1 MKRFL
6 LLSIFISFF
15 FTNTAQIDTSF
26 WFAVPAITPDGW
38 WKDDVKLQLS
48 AFSSSATV
56 RVYQPAFNS
65 ANKYDTTFVVPA
77 NSTFQYTLWRF
88 KLASPLSLGYDSLE
102 VRPTNSVVPYG
113 LKISSSAK
121 ISAVCNLESR
131 GPNFFNP
138 ETFSLKGKNALG
150 TSFICPFETMGINQA
165 VFGDLNGDGITTQPK
180 QKISIIA
187 SQANTT
193 IFITPKCSIIGY
205 SANVTY
211 SVLLVK
217 SGDCYAIENALQA
230 TNTITNNLSGT
241 EITSNK
247 PIAVTMSNDSYKS
260 TAGGCY
266 DLTGDQLVPINKTGL
281 NYALLTNST
290 FTNAS
295 AGAYLVAT
303 QNNTQIN
310 INDGAVITSTTIN
323 KGVTFYYNLTQATAS
338 ISCSLPTYCL
348 RVTGFGCE
356 LGDEI
361 LTPINCAGSKDLF
374 FSRST
379 QQQFELNIICPNTI
393 QTTFTLTN
401 ASNVVIPLT
410 GLTFTTIAG
419 SNTLTSPYYVGTRI
433 NLSSISTL
441 PIGSY
446 KLSNSAGI
454 FWLGIIEGGSAT
466 GATFHQASSFT
477 GDTEISIP
485 NPVAAVCVGQTN
497 TIALSGIV
505 GGSAPF
511 GTWSTANG
519 TGTFSTY
526 SSTLTNI
533 ATTYSLST
541 ADQSL
546 TSIKFYLTSS
556 GGCLPIKD
564 SMVVAVN
571 QAPILFPPPF
581 IGPCVGQP
589 TVNLYANSLS
599 NAGNVSW
606 AGGTGAYSS
615 TTGTN
620 NITYTI
626 SILDINTPPIFT
638 LTTQQPLLGCSNI
651 TKTVQ
656 LIFMTGGLVGA
667 AASPSIICPG
677 QQVLLQGYA
686 ANGFTSFFWLHG
698 GPSSQSVSPGTTT
711 SYTFSAQFNNGCS
724 SQAVTTV
731 SVISCLSLDE
741 LTNQNS
747 ISIYPNPSSH
757 LFYLKGIS
765 LSEKTNYTVY
775 SSTGQLLFSKPCM
788 SSQTVIDLSEY
799 AAGIYFIRI
808 QTDLEKPHVVKLIKN

>member
-6 LLSIFISFF
+6 LLSVFISFF
-15 FTNTAQIDTSF
+15 FTNSAQIDTSF
-26 WFAVPAITPDGW
+26 WFAAPAITPDSW
-38 WKDDVKLQLS
+38 WKDDVKLQVS

-56 RVYQPAFNS
+56 RIYQPAFNS
-65 ANKYDTTFVVPA
+65 SNKYDTTFVVPA
-77 NSTFQYTLWRF
+77 NSTFQYTLWRY
-88 KLASPLSLGYDSLE
+88 KLASPTSLGFDSLE
-102 VRPTNSVVPYG
+102 VRPTNTVVPYG

-121 ISAVCNLESR
+121 ISAVYNIESR

-138 ETFSLKGKNALG
+138 ETFSLKGRNGLG
-150 TSFICPFETMGINQA
+150 TSFICPFETQGYNQSLN
-165 VFGDLNGDGITTQPK
+165 DLNGDGIFTPAK
-180 QKISIIA
+180 QKISIVA
-187 SQANTT
+187 SQSNTT
-193 IFITPKCSIIGY
+193 VFITPKCAVIGY
-205 SANVTY
+205 AANTTY
-211 SVLLVK
+211 SVLLAK
-217 SGDCYAIENALQA
+217 AGDCYAIENAVQSTSVIA
-230 TNTITNNLSGT
+230 NNLSGT

-247 PIAVTMSNDSYKS
+247 PIAVTLSNDSYRS
-260 TAGGCY
+260 TNGGCF

-281 NYALLTNST
+281 NYALLANNTT
-290 FTNAS
+290 TTAS
-295 AGAYLVAT
+295 VGAYLVAT

-338 ISCSLPTYCL
+338 ISCNLPTYCL
-348 RVTGFGCE
+348 RTTGFGCE
-356 LGDEI
+356 LGNEI

-374 FSRST
+374 FSRNT

-393 QTTFTLTN
+393 QTTFTLTD
-401 ASNVVIPLT
+401 ASNAVIPLT
-410 GLTFTTIAG
+410 GITFTAIAG
-419 SNTLTSPYYVGTRI
+419 SNTLTSPYYAGTRI
-433 NLSSISTL
+433 ILNSISTL

-446 KLSNSAGI
+446 KLSNSVGI
-454 FWLGIIEGGSAT
+454 FWLGVIEGGFTT
-466 GATFHQASSFT
+466 GSTFHQASSFT
-477 GDTEISIP
+477 GDTEISFT
-485 NPVAAVCVGQTN
+485 NPVAAVCAGQTN
-497 TIALSGIV
+497 TLALSGIV

-519 TGTFSTY
+519 TGIFSTY

-546 TSIKFYLTSS
+546 SSLKFYLSSS

-564 SMVVAVN
+564 SMIVVVN
-571 QAPILFPPPF
+571 QAPILSLPPF

-606 AGGTGAYSS
+606 AGGTGIYSS
-615 TTGTN
+615 TTGTS
-620 NITYTI
+620 NITYTL
-626 SILDINTPPIFT
+626 SVLDVNTPPIFT

-677 QQVLLQGYA
+677 QQALLQGYA
-686 ANGFTSFFWLHG
+686 ANGFTFFSWLHG
-698 GPSSQSVSPGTTT
+698 GPSSQSVSPSTTT
-711 SYTFSAQFNNGCS
+711 SYTFSATFNNGCS

-747 ISIYPNPSSH
+747 ISIYPNPSSR
-757 LFYLKGIS
+757 LFYLEGIS

-788 SSQTVIDLSEY
+788 DSQTVIDLSEY
-799 AAGIYFIRI
+799 AAGIYFVRI
-808 QTDLEKPHVVKLIKN
+808 QTDLEKPHLVKLVKN